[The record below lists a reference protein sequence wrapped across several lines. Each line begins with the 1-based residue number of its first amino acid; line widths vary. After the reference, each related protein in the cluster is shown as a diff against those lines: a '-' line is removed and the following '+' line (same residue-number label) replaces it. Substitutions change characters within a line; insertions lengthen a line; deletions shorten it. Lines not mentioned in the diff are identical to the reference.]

1 MFSSHKEGVTIS
13 LYVQPNAPKSEIIG
27 EHNNSLKIKIKA
39 PPVEGKA
46 NDAIIEFFSEILEIP
61 KSRLEILRGD
71 QSRNK
76 LLLVRGLNQEQ
87 VLSIFGQKRI
97 EAI

>member
-1 MFSSHKEGVTIS
+1 MFFDHKEGVTVS

-39 PPVEGKA
+39 TPVEGKA
-46 NDAIIEFFSEILEIP
+46 NDAIVEFFSDLLEIP

-71 QSRNK
+71 QSRLK
-76 LLLVRGLNQEQ
+76 ILLVRGWTADQIKTALK
-87 VLSIFGQKRI
+87 LKI
-97 EAI
+97 

>member
-1 MFSSHKEGVTIS
+1 VFSNHDEGATIS
-13 LYVQPNAPKSEIIG
+13 LHVLPNAPKSQIIG

-46 NDAIIEFFSEILEIP
+46 NDAIIKFFSEILNIP

-71 QSRNK
+71 KSRGK
-76 LLLVRGLNQEQ
+76 ILLVRGLTAETLARLLLNPSP
-87 VLSIFGQKRI
+87 L
-97 EAI
+97 

>member
-1 MFSSHKEGVTIS
+1 MFFSHAEGVTIS

-46 NDAIIEFFSEILEIP
+46 NAAVIEFFSEILKLS

-71 QSRNK
+71 QSRMK
-76 LLLVRGLNQEQ
+76 VLLIRGLSLEQ
-87 VLSIFGQKRI
+87 VKAALKLK
-97 EAI
+97 